1 MESFRV
7 LRVPRIAIHKNL
19 FASLLIHSVATI
31 VFKAY
36 VMLPYIDGGQDTVLE
51 NVTPITCFVSN
62 IKLSHDMSS
71 FRIPSIAAS
80 CS

>member
-1 MESFRV
+1 MCILRV

-51 NVTPITCFVSN
+51 NVRP
-62 IKLSHDMSS
+62 
-71 FRIPSIAAS
+71 P
-80 CS
+80 